1 MGKAKP
7 LTDQQR
13 LIIQEKM
20 TNSLSLADVT
30 KDTGSVNVVEYL
42 LEDQPRLEEYLI
54 AMAAKLTQQRQQI
67 SHSALILSVFHYE
80 MGSLSLYGQE
90 FANMLIVW

>member
-42 LEDQPRLEEYLI
+42 LED
-54 AMAAKLTQQRQQI
+54 
-67 SHSALILSVFHYE
+67 
-80 MGSLSLYGQE
+80 
-90 FANMLIVW
+90 